1 MKNLRQGIVAT
12 NTTWLGAEHF
22 TSDQFTIHQS
32 VTKFWKQKIDLK
44 QEAMP
49 TIFVFPIKTKAK
61 TWKTFTAFLNPQA
74 KFH

>member
-1 MKNLRQGIVAT
+1 MKNLRPGIVAT
-12 NTTWLGAEHF
+12 NTTLLGAEHF
-22 TSDQFTIHQS
+22 TSNQFTIHQS
-32 VTKFWKQKIDLK
+32 VTKIWIQKLDLK
-44 QEAMP
+44 PEAVP